1 MSISGLLL
9 LNLVFNIIHHVVEIG
24 SLIVLYIYLAF
35 FVRNIIKYFN
45 KGHTTVS
52 GHISNFSKKENWMK
66 KWFVGISDR
75 PLNMVFWGEKRRV
88 KVWKTTILMLLS
100 LWGIIA
106 FSVFTQSL
114 QSASQKVQKLSEIQ
128 ECLAKKL
135 AKTGYFSLFNS
146 EIKWNIREN
155 L

>member
-35 FVRNIIKYFN
+35 LFAILSNISIKVILRLVVIFP
-45 KGHTTVS
+45 
-52 GHISNFSKKENWMK
+52 IFSKKENWMK

>member
-1 MSISGLLL
+1 MFISGLLL

-24 SLIVLYIYLAF
+24 SLIVLYIYLVFLFAILS
-35 FVRNIIKYFN
+35 NISIKVILRLVVIFP
-45 KGHTTVS
+45 
-52 GHISNFSKKENWMK
+52 IFSKKENWMK

-135 AKTGYFSLFNS
+135 AKSGYFSLFNS

>member
-52 GHISNFSKKENWMK
+52 GHISNFFKE
-66 KWFVGISDR
+66 GE
-75 PLNMVFWGEKRRV
+75 LNEKVICRNFRQTTKYGVFGGERRV
-88 KVWKTTILMLLS
+88 KV
-100 LWGIIA
+100 
-106 FSVFTQSL
+106 
-114 QSASQKVQKLSEIQ
+114 
-128 ECLAKKL
+128 
-135 AKTGYFSLFNS
+135 
-146 EIKWNIREN
+146 
-155 L
+155 